1 MMNSPIVIRW
11 LFCLLLTLAGVFP
24 APASSVAAT
33 EPLVLGSGDSYYIAG
48 HMEVLKDPSR
58 SMDFRKA
65 LEAYGRGEFLPL
77 PGTLNAGYGRN
88 AYWIH
93 FTLKRGVAFP
103 EKSML
108 SLLPSY
114 TNSLKVYVQRQG
126 RSPRLPSSFRPVM
139 LGSDVPV
146 AERPVLNPN
155 FVIPLDLQADEPV
168 EVFVRV
174 YSKGSISLTGQV
186 ATYGSLRN
194 STYDSIMIQFGY
206 LGIAA
211 VLCVM
216 NLIFFFAIRDRLLLY
231 LALYV
236 FTVLVNNLA
245 VSGMSTLLFPNHAH
259 LISDYMV
266 YMGIGAQVLV
276 FSAFSYHLFRDFAGL
291 WLLRYIRFMSVVG
304 VLTIISVSLGF
315 YASVVPF
322 ALIGIIILITMLLL
336 TSKRLLVSMPQ
347 SGIFIT
353 IAFGISTLG
362 YFYQIFRLIGII
374 PLEPGWEI
382 NMVEPAT
389 LVHMV
394 LISIALSERFRITER
409 QLGEASRH
417 AEKRATELASD
428 MTGELRDNKERLE
441 VALAAEH
448 LAAERQHRFLT
459 MLSHEYRTP
468 LAIIQGNLDILAINT
483 ETGVESESA
492 ELIKMRRAVN
502 RLVDVMDVSLEQSRM
517 MDPQVEG
524 KFTRFGADEFVRQQV
539 EAVRWMWPDRNFT
552 LASSLSGEY
561 IRGEMPLLNTA
572 LFNLL
577 DNAQKYSPV
586 DSTVGV
592 SCRRHDDIVEII
604 VSNKTKGLDAGE
616 CDSLFDKYRRGG
628 SSHDT
633 PGAGIGLWLVRQIIE
648 QHLGGVH
655 LTSGPDDTVTVTITL
670 PLNRE
675 E

>member
-108 SLLPSY
+108 SLSPSY
-114 TNSLKVYVQRQG
+114 TNSVKVYVQRQG
-126 RSPRLPSSFRPVM
+126 RSPLLPSSFRPVM

-231 LALYV
+231 LVLYV

-322 ALIGIIILITMLLL
+322 ALIGIIILITVLLIA
-336 TSKRLLVSMPQ
+336 SKKLLVSMPQ
-347 SGIFIT
+347 SGSFIT
-353 IAFGISTLG
+353 VAFGISMLG
-362 YFYQIFRLIGII
+362 YFFQIFRLIGII

-517 MDPQVEG
+517 MDPQVGG
-524 KFTRFGADEFVRQQV
+524 KFTRCGADEFVRQQV
-539 EAVRWMWPDRNFT
+539 EAVRWMWP
-552 LASSLSGEY
+552 
-561 IRGEMPLLNTA
+561 
-572 LFNLL
+572 
-577 DNAQKYSPV
+577 
-586 DSTVGV
+586 
-592 SCRRHDDIVEII
+592 
-604 VSNKTKGLDAGE
+604 
-616 CDSLFDKYRRGG
+616 
-628 SSHDT
+628 
-633 PGAGIGLWLVRQIIE
+633 
-648 QHLGGVH
+648 
-655 LTSGPDDTVTVTITL
+655 
-670 PLNRE
+670 
-675 E
+675 